1 MMMSI
6 RLVQMMT
13 LGLLFLVSMWSPY
26 SFVGGFAVHRRM
38 LTPVNR
44 LKSYRTR
51 FAPANC
57 KLYPSTT
64 NMRQQKISGI
74 PRSTLF
80 ARSGTAGFGAPTPLP
95 AIPDMASVTAA
106 GGLGSIVSLL
116 GVGLLGCMS
125 YVVRRNRQTPI
136 SVNLADISK
145 MFKELSKRSTNKA
158 VNTDMIDIYG
168 RVPYD
173 DFLFTNWKLT
183 DPDLLRR
190 SFPEAVSFEAG
201 TAVLVVITYCVFIDR
216 RRISRDNSNA
226 RRPVHQE

>member
-26 SFVGGFAVHRRM
+26 SFVGGFAVHHS
-38 LTPVNR
+38 LLPPVNR
-44 LKSYRTR
+44 LNSHRTR
-51 FAPANC
+51 IAPANC

-80 ARSGTAGFGAPTPLP
+80 ARSGTVGFGAPTPLP
-95 AIPDMASVTAA
+95 AIPLASVTAA

-158 VNTDMIDIYG
+158 VNTDMIDVYG

-190 SFPEAVSFEAG
+190 SFPEAVSIEAA
-201 TAVLVVITYCVFIDR
+201 TAALVVIILLFIDR